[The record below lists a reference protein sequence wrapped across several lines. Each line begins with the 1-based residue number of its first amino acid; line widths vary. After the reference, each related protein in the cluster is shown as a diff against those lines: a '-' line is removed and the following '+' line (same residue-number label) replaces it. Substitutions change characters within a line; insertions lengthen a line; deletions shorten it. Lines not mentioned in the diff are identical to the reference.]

1 MPATKPY
8 ETKTLGEGVDA
19 TAPDG
24 TAVRLL
30 LSLAGGSMAHF
41 ELPAGA
47 VSHAVTHRT
56 VEEIW
61 FVVSGRG
68 AIWRR
73 QGDVESIDPL
83 GPGTSLT
90 IPLGAAFQFRADA
103 GSALAFVAITMPPWP
118 GMEEAVSVAGP
129 MVAHRRGRL
138 AAPLRA
144 AGSLIAQKPP
154 KRRISSAVEQR
165 FCKPKVGGS
174 IPSSGTKAS
183 QQVSR
188 QIAFRRSRA
197 GRAVDTP
204 L

>member
-1 MPATKPY
+1 MTVTKPF
-8 ETKTLGEGVDA
+8 ETKTLGASVDA
-19 TAPDG
+19 AAPDG

-73 QGDVESIDPL
+73 QGDTEAIDPL
-83 GPGTSLT
+83 APGTSLT
-90 IPLGAAFQFRADA
+90 IPLGTAFQFRADA

-118 GMEEAVSVAGP
+118 GMDEAAPAAGP
-129 MVAHRRGRL
+129 W
-138 AAPLRA
+138 APTVA
-144 AGSLIAQKPP
+144 AGS
-154 KRRISSAVEQR
+154 V
-165 FCKPKVGGS
+165 
-174 IPSSGTKAS
+174 
-183 QQVSR
+183 
-188 QIAFRRSRA
+188 
-197 GRAVDTP
+197 
-204 L
+204 

>member
-8 ETKTLGEGVDA
+8 ETKTLHEDVDA

-30 LSLAGGSMAHF
+30 LSVAGGSMAHF

-61 FVVSGRG
+61 FVVGGRG

-73 QGDVESIDPL
+73 QGNLESTDPL
-83 GPGTSLT
+83 APGTTLT
-90 IPLGAAFQFRADA
+90 IPLGTAFQFRADA

-118 GMEEAVSVAGP
+118 GMDE
-129 MVAHRRGRL
+129 
-138 AAPLRA
+138 AAPA
-144 AGSLIAQKPP
+144 QGPWAPTVSAGSA
-154 KRRISSAVEQR
+154 
-165 FCKPKVGGS
+165 
-174 IPSSGTKAS
+174 
-183 QQVSR
+183 
-188 QIAFRRSRA
+188 
-197 GRAVDTP
+197 
-204 L
+204 